1 MSARGGVVLLSN
13 GAATGSWVTWVGGRT
28 SLVIIGTL
36 ATTTKLQLLG
46 KNGSTAIDI
55 ATISAVGKTDY
66 DLPAGQY
73 RISLASG
80 SPAAIYADLVGIAY
94 T

>member
-1 MSARGGVVLLSN
+1 MTREAVLLSN
-13 GAATGSWVTWVGGRT
+13 ASATGSYVQWPGGRG
-28 SLVIIGTL
+28 SLVIVGTL

-46 KNGSTAIDI
+46 PDGTTNIDV

-73 RISLASG
+73 RISLAAG
-80 SPAAIYADLVGIAY
+80 SPAAIYAKILGVSY
-94 T
+94 F